1 MNVIWNFLA
10 DSKLISTR
18 QHQNGNSLGLAPGIN
33 PLVTAV
39 AETSATPKGFLIHSA
54 WEFVCHVF
62 YLNVCVHIFL
72 CDLYSNSSSWICGH
86 VIFGGFTCTCTIL
99 MSLYPHVH
107 ACMCAELLI
116 FYTSVFHQLQYIG
129 TEELIR
135 IFISASDCGSQHN
148 KYWAYFCL
156 MFLAW
161 L

>member
-86 VIFGGFTCTCTIL
+86 VIFGGFYMYLYYFDVTIPACTCLYVCRIVDFLYKCFPSITI
-99 MSLYPHVH
+99 YR
-107 ACMCAELLI
+107 
-116 FYTSVFHQLQYIG
+116 YR
-129 TEELIR
+129 R
-135 IFISASDCGSQHN
+135 IN
-148 KYWAYFCL
+148 
-156 MFLAW
+156 
-161 L
+161 